1 MEYAKQTE
9 YVKIEGKSIGYY
21 GLIAAF
27 LVMVAIG
34 LYEFISGMIY
44 GHESFGTNNLVP
56 WGLPITAVIFLIGAS
71 AGALMLSSLTY
82 VFGKEEYKP
91 VSKISIFL
99 AILLLI
105 GALATILGELGR
117 PERFMN
123 LMIYGPQNLTSMFA
137 INSFLYSG
145 YIALSL
151 VYLWTTFRPDLLK
164 MTKVLGAAAAALAIF
179 VHAGTGSIF
188 GFIVAKELWFSPLL
202 PVLFI
207 VAALTSG
214 VALLILILT
223 TTFKLTGRRMDEKL
237 VVGLGKYLTVFLLI
251 QLFLVFIE
259 NMVRTYGGIGG
270 GEMTKFLFSGPYSF
284 VFWGVQIFL
293 GTLIP
298 IGILFARKNMLT
310 VQLASVL
317 AVIGVFAERFS
328 LVIPGQSVPAQQV
341 VGRTIMGF
349 YGEPA
354 VYSVSG
360 AEVAIVLGVIGALG
374 ILYMVGLRMIKF
386 LPSQI

>member
-1 MEYAKQTE
+1 MEYT
-9 YVKIEGKSIGYY
+9 KIEGKSIGFY
-21 GLIAAF
+21 GIIALFGILI
-27 LVMVAIG
+27 AIG
-34 LYEFISGMIY
+34 LFEFVQGMRFGQEDY
-44 GHESFGTNNLVP
+44 GTSNIVP

-91 VSKISIFL
+91 VSRISIFL

-105 GALATILGELGR
+105 GALSTIEGELGR

-137 INSFLYSG
+137 VNTFLYG
-145 YIALSL
+145 AYIILSI
-151 VYLWTTFRPDLLK
+151 VYLWTTFRADLLK
-164 MTKVLGAAAAALAIF
+164 VTKILGAAAAALAIF

-223 TTFKLTGRRMDEKL
+223 ATFKFTGRSMDENL
-237 VVGLGKYLTVFLLI
+237 VVGLGKYLTAFLLL

-259 NMVRTYGGIGG
+259 NMVRIYGGIGG
-270 GEMTKFLFSGPYSF
+270 GEMTKFLFAGPYSF
-284 VFWGVQIFL
+284 VFWGIQIFL
-293 GTLIP
+293 GTIIP
-298 IGILFARKNMLT
+298 IAILFARKTMVT
-310 VQLASVL
+310 VQIASLL

-328 LVIPGQSVPAQQV
+328 LVIPGQSVPPQQV
-341 VGRTIMGF
+341 VGRALMGF

-354 VYSVSG
+354 IYSISG
-360 AEVAIVLGVIGALG
+360 AEVAIILGVIGAIG
-374 ILYMVGLRMIKF
+374 ILYLIGLRVIKL
-386 LPSQI
+386 LPS

>member
-1 MEYAKQTE
+1 MEYT
-9 YVKIEGKSIGYY
+9 KIEGKSIGFY
-21 GLIAAF
+21 GIIALFGILI
-27 LVMVAIG
+27 AIG
-34 LYEFISGMIY
+34 LFEFVQGMRFGQEDY
-44 GHESFGTNNLVP
+44 GTSNIVP

-91 VSKISIFL
+91 VSRISIFL

-105 GALATILGELGR
+105 GALSTIEGELGR

-137 INSFLYSG
+137 VNTFLYG
-145 YIALSL
+145 AYIILSI
-151 VYLWTTFRPDLLK
+151 VYLWTTFRADLLK
-164 MTKVLGAAAAALAIF
+164 VTKILGAAAAALAIF

-223 TTFKLTGRRMDEKL
+223 ATFKFTGRSMDENL
-237 VVGLGKYLTVFLLI
+237 IVGLGKYLTAFLLL

-259 NMVRTYGGIGG
+259 NMVRIYGGIGG
-270 GEMTKFLFSGPYSF
+270 GEMTKFLFAGPYSF
-284 VFWGVQIFL
+284 VFWGIQIFL
-293 GTLIP
+293 GTIIP
-298 IGILFARKNMLT
+298 IAILFARKTMVT
-310 VQLASVL
+310 VQIASLL

-328 LVIPGQSVPAQQV
+328 LVIPGQSVPPQQV
-341 VGRTIMGF
+341 VGRALMGF

-354 VYSVSG
+354 IYSISG
-360 AEVAIVLGVIGALG
+360 AEVAIILGVIGAIG
-374 ILYMVGLRMIKF
+374 ILYLIGLRVIKL
-386 LPSQI
+386 LPS

>member
-1 MEYAKQTE
+1 MEYT
-9 YVKIEGKSIGYY
+9 KIEGKSIGFY
-21 GLIAAF
+21 GIIALFGILIA
-27 LVMVAIG
+27 VG
-34 LYEFISGMIY
+34 LYEFIQGMRFGQEDY
-44 GHESFGTNNLVP
+44 GTSNIVP

-91 VSKISIFL
+91 VSRISIFL

-105 GALATILGELGR
+105 GALSTIEGELGR

-137 INSFLYSG
+137 VNTFLYGG
-145 YIALSL
+145 YILLSI
-151 VYLWTTFRPDLLK
+151 VYLWTTFRADLLK
-164 MTKVLGAAAAALAIF
+164 VTKILGAAAAALAIF

-223 TTFKLTGRRMDEKL
+223 ATFKFTGRSMDKNL
-237 VVGLGKYLTVFLLI
+237 VVGLGKYLSAFLLL

-259 NMVRTYGGIGG
+259 NMVRTYGGVGG
-270 GEMTKFLFSGPYSF
+270 GEMTRFLFSGPYSF
-284 VFWGVQIFL
+284 VFWGIQIFL
-293 GTLIP
+293 GTLVP
-298 IGILFARKNMLT
+298 IGILMLARKTIVT
-310 VQLASVL
+310 VQVASLL

-328 LVIPGQSVPAQQV
+328 LVIPGQSVPPQQV
-341 VGRTIMGF
+341 VGRALMGF

-354 VYSVSG
+354 IYSISG
-360 AEVAIVLGVIGALG
+360 AEFAIILGVIGAIG
-374 ILYMVGLRMIKF
+374 VLYLAGLRMIKL
-386 LPSQI
+386 LPSR

>member
-1 MEYAKQTE
+1 MEYK
-9 YVKIEGKSIGYY
+9 KIEGKSAGFY
-21 GLIAAF
+21 GIIAIF
-27 LVMVAIG
+27 VIMVGIG
-34 LYEFISGMIY
+34 LFEFIRGM
-44 GHESFGTNNLVP
+44 SFGQEDYGTSNIVP

-91 VSKISIFL
+91 VSRISIFL

-105 GALATILGELGR
+105 GALSTIEGELGR
-117 PERFMN
+117 PERFIN
-123 LMIYGPQNLTSMFA
+123 LMIYGPGNLTSMFA
-137 INSFLYSG
+137 VNSFLYTG
-145 YIALSL
+145 YIILSI
-151 VYLWTTFRPDLLK
+151 VYLWTTFRADLLK
-164 MTKVLGAAAAALAIF
+164 VTKILGAAAVALAIF

-223 TTFKLTGRRMDEKL
+223 ATFKFTGRSMDEKL
-237 VVGLGKYLTVFLLI
+237 VVGLGKYLTVFLLV

-259 NMVRTYGGIGG
+259 NMVRNYGGMGG
-270 GEMTKFLFSGPYSF
+270 GEMTKFLFSGPYSL
-284 VFWGVQIFL
+284 VFWGIQIFL
-293 GTLIP
+293 GTVIP
-298 IGILFARKNMLT
+298 IAILSTRKT
-310 VQLASVL
+310 IVKVQIASML
-317 AVIGVFAERFS
+317 AVIGVFAERFN
-328 LVIPGQSVPAQQV
+328 LVIPGQSVPPQQV

-354 VYSVSG
+354 IYSISG
-360 AEVAIVLGVIGALG
+360 AEVAIILGVIGAIG
-374 ILYMVGLRMIKF
+374 ILYLVGLKFIKL
-386 LPSQI
+386 LPD